1 MNIEQTCKITLTAE
15 EVREALTAY
24 IRENTRYRTNWKS
37 YDECV
42 SFHLSDAIVNGEPES
57 IVVMWGEVPEEEP
70 AFAENPAEITAALK
84 EAATIAPPFP
94 TSTPCTTS
102 EPAF

>member
-24 IRENTRYRTNWKS
+24 VRENNRYRTNFRT
-37 YDECV
+37 YDECIEFRV
-42 SFHLSDAIVNGEPES
+42 SDTVSECQPDKV
-57 IVVMWGEVPEEEP
+57 VVMWGEVPEEEP
-70 AFAENPAEITAALK
+70 AFEENPAEITAALK